1 MSWLLYPL
9 GNQKDTATA
18 TIQVALAI
26 LFMFTSLIFITC
38 GKKGGGRGDLKPG
51 DSFLGLRR
59 P

>member
-1 MSWLLYPL
+1 MSRLLYPL

-26 LFMFTSLIFITC
+26 LLMFTSLSFVIS
-38 GKKGGGRGDLKPG
+38 GKKEGGGDLKPG
-51 DSFLGLRR
+51 DSFLGLRQ